1 MKKCLIL
8 LWVNYS
14 HITSFARAAVKAA
27 DNPRREGQDLPEQKK
42 FPVQFYLQ
50 GNTRKVLKFDGLLTF
65 WSPLNSY
72 VGL

>member
-1 MKKCLIL
+1 MKP
-8 LWVNYS
+8 
-14 HITSFARAAVKAA
+14 A

-50 GNTRKVLKFDGLLTF
+50 RSIRKVLKSDGGLTF
-65 WSPLNSY
+65 WSPLN